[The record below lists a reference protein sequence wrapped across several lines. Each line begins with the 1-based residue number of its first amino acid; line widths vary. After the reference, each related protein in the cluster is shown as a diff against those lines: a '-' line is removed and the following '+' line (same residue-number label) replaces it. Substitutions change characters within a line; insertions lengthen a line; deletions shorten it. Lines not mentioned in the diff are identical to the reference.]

1 MRLGDVLDAAGS
13 RTFVG
18 RGREL
23 AAFDD
28 AVGGRSSRRVFLVH
42 GVGGIGKSTL
52 LGQFRAH
59 ALAAGRPAVLVD
71 GREVDPSPEG
81 VRAALARALP
91 DRSTR
96 FDDLRA
102 PALLVDHYE
111 QLTATDAWM
120 RRELLPDLPADAVA
134 VLAGRHAPDPAWRR
148 LPGWRELGTVF
159 RLESLSEAESRE
171 FLVRSGVPADRQA
184 GVLPLSRGHPLALA
198 LLADAATEGPL
209 PEALADAPDLVSAL
223 LEGVVSQVP
232 GEAHAV
238 GLATCTVA
246 WSTTEDLLAET
257 VGDAAREVWDWLA
270 RQPYVA
276 RGPRGLI
283 LHDLARD
290 VLTAELERRSPERQR
305 RLHRIVHDRV
315 VAEIRGSEGPDRQH
329 PAQQLLFLHRHS
341 PLTSTIGTLRS
352 RGSAAVVPG
361 TGQDHPAVL
370 SMIERFLGPDSA
382 ALARGWLRDAPDGL
396 QVVRQPGGLSAFAFG
411 LLLPTGSPLERGD
424 PVVRAVLEHA
434 ARTAPARPGEQIHV
448 MRFMGG
454 GHEHERD
461 PYAVLVSSVAALTTW
476 LTRPLAWSFTTP
488 ADPEFWGPFFD
499 YLAMSR
505 ITEVPVGGR
514 PFAIYGMDWRRL
526 PVDVWTDLMN
536 DRERTGTTGPPPAHL
551 LRPAPLGREHFAA
564 AVRTALRDLHRDD
577 RLRAGP
583 LFGSRLALGPD
594 GPTPA
599 HLRSTLE
606 RAVATLGRQP
616 RGSEPR
622 RVLDRTFVRPAPTQ
636 EAAAEVLGLPFST
649 YRRHLAAALG
659 DLVELLWAVEI
670 GEVVLPG
677 ASGPRVDTD

>member
-1 MRLGDVLDAAGS
+1 MRLGDVLDEARR

-18 RGREL
+18 REAEL
-23 AAFDD
+23 TRFDD
-28 AVGGRSSRRVFLVH
+28 ALVGRSPRRVFLLH

-59 ALAAGRPAVLVD
+59 ALAAGRPVALID
-71 GREVDPSPEG
+71 GREVDPSPDG

-91 DRSTR
+91 GHRGPLL
-96 FDDLRA
+96 DLHA

-111 QLTATDAWM
+111 QLTATDAWL
-120 RRELLPDLPADAVA
+120 RRELLPELPADAVA
-134 VLAGRHAPDPAWRR
+134 VLAGRDPPDPAWLR
-148 LPGWRELGTVF
+148 LPGWRELGTVL
-159 RLESLSEAESRE
+159 RLDCLSEAESAE
-171 FLVRSGVPADRQA
+171 FLARSGVPRERHA
-184 GVLPLSRGHPLALA
+184 GLVPLSRGHPLALA
-198 LLADAATEGPL
+198 LLADAAAEGPV
-209 PEALADAPDLVSAL
+209 PESLADAPDLVSAL
-223 LEGVVSQVP
+223 LEGVVSQIP

-246 WSTTEDLLAET
+246 WATTEDLLTDT
-257 VGDAAREVWDWLA
+257 VGDAAPKVWDWLA

-276 RGPRGLI
+276 RGPHGLV

-315 VAEIRGSEGPDRQH
+315 VAEIRSADGPERQH

-361 TGQDHPAVL
+361 TAADHPAVL
-370 SMIERFLGPDSA
+370 ALVERFLGMDNA
-382 ALARGWLRDAPDGL
+382 HLARAWLRGAPEGL
-396 QVVRQPGGLSAFAFG
+396 NVVRQSDGLSAFALS
-411 LLLPTGSPLERGD
+411 LLLPGGSPLERED
-424 PVVRAVLEHA
+424 PVVRAALQHVE
-434 ARTAPARPGEQIHV
+434 RTAPARPGEQIHL

-454 GHEHERD
+454 AQEYERD
-461 PYAVLVSSVAALTTW
+461 PYSVLVSSVTALTTW
-476 LTRPLAWSFTTP
+476 LTRPLAWSFP
-488 ADPEFWGPFFD
+488 APSDPAFWGPFFD
-499 YLAMSR
+499 YLGMSR

-514 PFAIYGMDWRRL
+514 PFVLYGMDWRRL
-526 PVDVWTDLMN
+526 PVDSWMDMMN
-536 DRERTGTTGPPPAHL
+536 DRERTGATGPPPAHL
-551 LRPAPLGREHFAA
+551 LRPTPLGREDFAG

-594 GPTPA
+594 GPSPA
-599 HLRSTLE
+599 QLRSTLE
-606 RAVATLGRQP
+606 RGVAALGRQP
-616 RGSEPR
+616 RGAELR

-649 YRRHLAAALG
+649 YRRHLTAALAE
-659 DLVELLWAVEI
+659 LTELLWAVEI
-670 GEVVLPG
+670 GAVLL
-677 ASGPRVDTD
+677 PRPSVSTE